1 MSKPK
6 PRRDAG
12 RLMDTLQELLDAG
25 LTDVTAM
32 LDNDVVTFVRGD
44 TDLLELHPYEVQVQA
59 LAALGIKTEAV

>member
-1 MSKPK
+1 
-6 PRRDAG
+6 
-12 RLMDTLQELLDAG
+12 MDTLQELLDAG